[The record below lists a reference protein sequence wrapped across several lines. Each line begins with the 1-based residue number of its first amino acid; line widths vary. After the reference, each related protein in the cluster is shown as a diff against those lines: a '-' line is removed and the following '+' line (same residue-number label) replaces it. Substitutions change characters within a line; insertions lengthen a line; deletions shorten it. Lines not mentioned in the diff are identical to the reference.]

1 MSLSRPRIHPPADLR
16 TTIPEGVIVARRGQS
31 SDGRGIAGVT
41 ATTTMGG
48 PGNDDVDPRGDD
60 DDNTT
65 ISLAMAAAMRV
76 AGDE

>member
-1 MSLSRPRIHPPADLR
+1 MIDQISSQTCQEGADAWMSASH
-16 TTIPEGVIVARRGQS
+16 IPS
-31 SDGRGIAGVT
+31 PCDGRGIAGVT
-41 ATTTMGG
+41 TTTTMGG
-48 PGNDDVDPRGDD
+48 PGNDNVDPRGDD

>member
-1 MSLSRPRIHPPADLR
+1 
-16 TTIPEGVIVARRGQS
+16 VIVARRGQS